1 MLSLMRQTDPIF
13 LPHQTLSSPP
23 PIQIHPKQQNAD
35 HNKASINHFLRLR
48 FTFPHTISQPNN
60 PENICQK
67 HHTASPDHGREN
79 EHGIYKRPTAF

>member
-35 HNKASINHFLRLR
+35 HNKASINHF
-48 FTFPHTISQPNN
+48 
-60 PENICQK
+60 
-67 HHTASPDHGREN
+67 
-79 EHGIYKRPTAF
+79 TAFVSLSLTQ

>member
-23 PIQIHPKQQNAD
+23 PIQIHPKQYD
-35 HNKASINHFLRLR
+35 TYYNKASIYYSLCFR
-48 FTFPHTISQPNN
+48 FTLPDTKNQPDD

-67 HHTASPDHGREN
+67 HHTASPNHGREN
-79 EHGIYKRPTAF
+79 EHGIYKRPAAF